1 MKAMRYWMFACVL
14 LLVPLS
20 GRANSIDKILTYRS
34 VGGVEASPDGRW
46 VAFTATAA
54 DLDENAM
61 NSDVWVVELQ
71 TGRSYQLT
79 RGAKR
84 DNDPKW
90 SRDGSRLAFLSDR
103 SGKVNIWLISPD
115 GGEAEAATKFE
126 KLSVASYEWLPDGSG
141 FLFAAADPESPEEE
155 KRKKDKKDPI
165 LVDKDFKYAR
175 LYQFKLGENPS
186 APLGTREPEKLTK
199 EDYHVSSFD
208 VSPDGKWVAFS
219 AQPTPKVPDFR
230 KSDVKLLELATGT
243 IRTVVAR
250 AGQDAAPRFSPDGQW
265 IAFVSSFGRN
275 DWTGNTNLWVV
286 KPDGSGLRNLSE
298 SFDEDIGGFGAGGH
312 EWSADGQW
320 IYFTASQG
328 VSDRLFR
335 IQVASG
341 KHEAVTDHDRMKVCL
356 DYDFSPKGSLLVAM
370 SDPHTP
376 AEVYRVDAS
385 GGLRKLS
392 GVNAAFENTAPPTE
406 LLRYRSPDGFD
417 LEGLVVKPR
426 NYEKGK
432 RYPLLVI
439 VHGGPAGVF
448 NYAFTPRRGAYP
460 VFAFAEQGYVIFLP
474 NPRGSGGYGEKFRQ
488 ANFKDWGYGD
498 YRDIM
503 QGVDELIK
511 TGVADPERMGEMGW
525 SYGGYM
531 TSWIVSQTDRFKAV
545 SMGAGLS
552 NLISM
557 YGVTDIPEFS
567 EAYFGAPPWEDMQ
580 GYLRSSAMN
589 FVQNAKTPTLIQH
602 GQEDRRVPIS
612 QGEEFYRALTMRGVP
627 VEMVVYPRQ
636 PHGIQEPRL
645 IKDSLERNL
654 NWFNK
659 WVLGLEPPA
668 EKKEEKKAE

>member
-1 MKAMRYWMFACVL
+1 MKAIRRLAWVWVVL
-14 LLVPLS
+14 LAGAGLA
-20 GRANSIDKILTYRS
+20 GANSIDKILTYKS

-54 DLDENAM
+54 DFDENAM
-61 NSDVWVVELQ
+61 NSDVWVIELQ

-90 SRDGSRLAFLSDR
+90 SPDGSRLAFLSDR
-103 SGKVNIWLISPD
+103 GGKVNLWLISPD
-115 GGEAEAATKFE
+115 GGEAEAGTKFE
-126 KLSVASYEWLPDGSG
+126 KMSIASYEWLPDGSG
-141 FLFAAADPESPEEE
+141 FVFTAADPATPEEE
-155 KRKKDKKDPI
+155 KRKKDKNDPI
-165 LVDKDFKYAR
+165 LVDKEFKYAR
-175 LYQFKLGENPS
+175 LYQFKLGDK
-186 APLGTREPEKLTK
+186 EPAKLTK
-199 EDYHVSSFD
+199 EDYHVASFN

-230 KSDVKLLELATGT
+230 KSDVRLLELATGT
-243 IRTVVAR
+243 IRSVVAR

-265 IAFVSSFGRN
+265 IAFASSSGRD
-275 DWTGNTNLWVV
+275 DWTGNSNLWVV

-298 SFDEDIGGFGAGGH
+298 SFDESVGGFGAGGH
-312 EWSADGQW
+312 LWSADGQW
-320 IYFTASQG
+320 IYFTAGQG

-341 KHEAVTDHDRMKVCL
+341 RSEAVTDHDRMKVCH
-356 DYDFSPKGSLLVAM
+356 DYDFGPKGSVLLAL
-370 SDPHTP
+370 SDPHAP
-376 AEVYRVDAS
+376 AEVYRLDANA
-385 GGLRKLS
+385 GLRKLTS
-392 GVNAAFENTAPPTE
+392 VNASFENTAPTTE

-460 VFAFAEQGYVIFLP
+460 VHAFAEQGYVIFLP
-474 NPRGSGGYGEKFRQ
+474 NPRGSGNYGEKFRQ
-488 ANFKDWGYGD
+488 ANIKDWGYGD

-511 TGVADPERMGEMGW
+511 QGVADPERMGEMGW

-531 TSWIVSQTDRFKAV
+531 TSWIVTQTDRFKAV

-567 EAYFGAPPWEDMQ
+567 EAYFGGPPWEDMQ

-602 GQEDRRVPIS
+602 GQEDRRVPLS

-654 NWFNK
+654 AWFNK
-659 WVLGLEPPA
+659 WVLGLEPPV
-668 EKKEEKKAE
+668 EKKEEKKPEEKKD